1 MYFSEHKRA
10 VEIDEKRHTDRNQNW
25 ENERQ
30 AKIEKH
36 SDCKFFHRINRDA
49 GSFDIFVEISKIQN
63 YVTRSN
69 KEKIKTRKRNE
80 RTKRQNKSTRKQNRR
95 TKEQVCKRII

>member
-36 SDCKFFHRINRDA
+36 SDWKFFHRINRDA

-63 YVTRSN
+63 YVPRSN
-69 KEKIKTRKRNE
+69 KEKIKNKK
-80 RTKRQNKSTRKQNRR
+80 TKWKNKK
-95 TKEQVCKRII
+95 TK